1 MTVIRLRAMKQDEG
15 RVLANT
21 YASLTA
27 AARGQRT
34 TELERGGTV
43 PNGLVGDGCG
53 WVGERFP
60 TNVYHE

>member
-1 MTVIRLRAMKQDEG
+1 MLS
-15 RVLANT
+15 NT

-43 PNGLVGDGCG
+43 PHRLVSDGCG

-60 TNVYHE
+60 TKVYHE